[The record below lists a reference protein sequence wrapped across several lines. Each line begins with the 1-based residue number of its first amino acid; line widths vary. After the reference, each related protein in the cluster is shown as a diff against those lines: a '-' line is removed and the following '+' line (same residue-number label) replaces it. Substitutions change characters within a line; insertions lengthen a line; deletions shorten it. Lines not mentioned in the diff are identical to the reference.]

1 MIVFPSE
8 EDIED
13 EIWMMYVDGVDSIT
27 CERFHPEFSRD
38 TKQYDNKPNEC
49 GITYE
54 LGTHLFQDSLI
65 LMNGPF
71 KYGAN
76 NVRGG
81 LLEHGLREK
90 LK

>member
-13 EIWMMYVDGVDSIT
+13 EIWMIYVEGVDCIT

-54 LGTHLFQDSLI
+54 LGTHIFQDSVI
-65 LMNGPF
+65 WMNGPL
-71 KYGAN
+71 KYGGN
-76 NVRGG
+76 NYKGDFV
-81 LLEHGLREK
+81 EHSLRDN